1 MKKRYILLG
10 LVLAE
15 IAAIPVAAQ
24 ILQSVKGDG
33 TSFALHAKI
42 PDGIPGKTR
51 MFVSA
56 NTPFVI
62 TAKAAVSE
70 FKTVVI
76 SHGTAGQQSFG
87 QNAQL
92 PGPAF
97 HCARPSTSETHIIY
111 TSSLPTIKTS
121 GDPTSQAVLIS
132 IQYDKD
138 TQPEFDVIKYDQATP
153 LVKALPCR

>member
-1 MKKRYILLG
+1 MIGKANRK
-10 LVLAE
+10 
-15 IAAIPVAAQ
+15 AQ
-24 ILQSVKGDG
+24 ILTIIPFSVSDK
-33 TSFALHAKI
+33 
-42 PDGIPGKTR
+42 
-51 MFVSA
+51 FV
-56 NTPFVI
+56 NTPVLHVKHI
-62 TAKAAVSE
+62 Q
-70 FKTVVI
+70 TVVI